1 MRRSRT
7 SVEYTLCQKFNNPTA
22 ELITLGSA
30 PSRSRNSNSRSL
42 RSSAS
47 LSRRNEIRGE
57 SGPKTARRLFSPRRR
72 AAVAFAASA
81 GSWDQHLVDPFTELA
96 RQRAPDLVVCS
107 HWRELILVFSFM
119 PFPIDVRANADAESN
134 SSDVARF
141 PSTPEFPYT
150 RVPRLRGESS
160 GEKESVENHRKET
173 ENSCPLSLL
182 VIANAHGPVYDRSFP
197 VAFCAGEHRRTA
209 FRSNLKIFLFGRALA
224 GSMSPSGLYIGEAR
238 GSSVRLD

>member
-57 SGPKTARRLFSPRRR
+57 SGPKTARRLFSPPRRR

-107 HWRELILVFSFM
+107 HWRELILFSFCM
-119 PFPIDVRANADAESN
+119 PFLR
-134 SSDVARF
+134 RF
-141 PSTPEFPYT
+141 
-150 RVPRLRGESS
+150 L
-160 GEKESVENHRKET
+160 
-173 ENSCPLSLL
+173 
-182 VIANAHGPVYDRSFP
+182 
-197 VAFCAGEHRRTA
+197 GEH
-209 FRSNLKIFLFGRALA
+209 
-224 GSMSPSGLYIGEAR
+224 
-238 GSSVRLD
+238 